1 MYIRIIYL
9 DLSNTSK
16 RIIIIII
23 RKYKGIF
30 QRSIETTPVYLLV
43 ISSFHVSRI
52 FQKQCLI
59 TTFPCHPS
67 SHPRHNYSSDS
78 KSERERLTD
87 RLNWIPMSA
96 ERLGLDLEIVVRSR
110 CMQKGTAF
118 AIIRGADTTESESR
132 TRFCP
137 LPSGWHT
144 SRAR

>member
-1 MYIRIIYL
+1 MPHYDFSVPPIL
-9 DLSNTSK
+9 AP
-16 RIIIIII
+16 
-23 RKYKGIF
+23 
-30 QRSIETTPVYLLV
+30 TTQL
-43 ISSFHVSRI
+43 FER
-52 FQKQCLI
+52 FEE
-59 TTFPCHPS
+59 
-67 SHPRHNYSSDS
+67 R
-78 KSERERLTD
+78 ERERLTD

-137 LPSGWHT
+137 LPPGWHT